1 MNRRGGPNGRFGGGL
16 LPTAV
21 DAAVIA
27 TPTVTVV
34 IPIQVLAEP
43 SDWEFQ
49 CFWFAENS
57 CQQFESTFDKDLANR
72 ARGQ

>member
-1 MNRRGGPNGRFGGGL
+1 
-16 LPTAV
+16 V